1 MKPQFEQVLVAP
13 GESWTLLWRELPEL
27 PFLWHYHPEYELTL
41 TLNACGQRYVGDSL
55 QDFDS
60 GDLVLIGPNQPHT
73 WAASQRPDTA
83 HPMLA
88 VVIWFSS
95 EWLGRLLEGWP
106 ELAVFKKLVDQ
117 AGRGLHFSRA
127 AVVQV
132 QPLMLAMRE
141 LAPVQRLPLLLQV
154 LTWLAQDAASQT
166 LATHAFSS
174 VGDKVQDR
182 MGRVLNHLHATATQ
196 SVSVEQLAQEAA
208 LSVGA
213 FHRFFKR
220 HTGMTVLDYVA
231 QLRIGMACQL
241 LISTDRPI
249 RIVALEAGYPNI
261 AHFNRQFLS
270 LKQMTPGHFRRSYR
284 VKA

>member
-1 MKPQFEQVLVAP
+1 MKPQFEQVVIAP

-55 QDFDS
+55 QDFES

-73 WAASQRPDTA
+73 WAASQRPDTTR
-83 HPMLA
+83 PMLA

-95 EWLGRLLEGWP
+95 EWLGRLLNGWP
-106 ELAVFKKLVDQ
+106 ELGVFKNLVDQ
-117 AGRGLHFSRA
+117 AGRGLHFSGD
-127 AVVQV
+127 AVAQV
-132 QPLMLAMRE
+132 QPLLLAMHD

-154 LTWLAQDAASQT
+154 LTLLAQDAASQM
-166 LATHAFSS
+166 LATYAFSPA
-174 VGDKVQDR
+174 GDKVQDR
-182 MGRVLNHLHATATQ
+182 IGRVLNHLHAHATET
-196 SVSVEQLAQEAA
+196 VSMAQLADEAA

-241 LISTDRPI
+241 LISTDRPV
-249 RIVALEAGYPNI
+249 RLVALEAGYQNI
-261 AHFNRQFLS
+261 AHFNRQFLR
-270 LKQMTPGHFRRSYR
+270 LKRMTPGNFRRSYR
-284 VKA
+284 VNA